1 MGSSGNYIYPPP
13 AQEQKRGF
21 CGAHAPPGPE
31 PPKVFQNCDYLMV
44 LAQFRHNHMFS
55 YGFRTPP
62 YIKTY
67 IHAYICI
74 YICVCIWAK
83 INCGHDDTYDVFP
96 VPEAIRAPR
105 KSKIYVFQSGRYTYT
120 YIFNIYWRSAFTCNA
135 GVHGDLRGRT
145 CIRAHRPPLHV
156 PVESYIID
164 CGSGDPVEGVGDQ

>member
-1 MGSSGNYIYPPP
+1 MHIY
-13 AQEQKRGF
+13 
-21 CGAHAPPGPE
+21 
-31 PPKVFQNCDYLMV
+31 V
-44 LAQFRHNHMFS
+44 
-55 YGFRTPP
+55 
-62 YIKTY
+62 
-67 IHAYICI
+67 

-83 INCGHDDTYDVFP
+83 INCGHDDIYDVFP

-120 YIFNIYWRSAFTCNA
+120 YIFNIYWRSACTCNA

-164 CGSGDPVEGVGDQ
+164 CGSGDPVGGDGRRNCWPKIKSVRVRTRPRFASATLVGNASSGT